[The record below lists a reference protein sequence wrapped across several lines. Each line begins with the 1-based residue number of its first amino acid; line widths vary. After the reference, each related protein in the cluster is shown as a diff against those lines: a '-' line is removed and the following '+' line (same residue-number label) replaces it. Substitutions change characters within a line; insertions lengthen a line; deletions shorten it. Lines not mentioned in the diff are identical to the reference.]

1 MGEVMTGQVLEVVP
15 LLLRLGSNR
24 IWMDYDEEADVLY
37 MSFGEPQEADDS
49 ELTEDEVI
57 VRYKEDE
64 VIGVTVLNAKERF
77 QDAEGRG
84 L

>member
-1 MGEVMTGQVLEVVP
+1 MGKVMTGQVLEVVP

-49 ELTEDEVI
+49 ELTEEEMI
-57 VRYKEDE
+57 VRYKGDE
-64 VIGVTVLNAKERF
+64 VIGVTVLNAKERW
-77 QDAEGRG
+77 Q
-84 L
+84 